1 MEKVILESFEGPLDL
16 LLHLIKEHKINIYDI
31 PIFTITKQYLEYLNK
46 MSEYNIEIASEFLVL
61 ASTLV
66 SIKVKMLLP
75 KENDEEQVE
84 ADDPRIELVNRL
96 LEYERYKEASE
107 TFLYL
112 LSTQGKSYYRPQDEK
127 LYNKISKESNSLE
140 NIDVNDLAK
149 YIQFALE
156 RKKEQ
161 QMPPYEVKTKQISI
175 SEKITE
181 LIKRLESLKQTY
193 FEKIVDRDN
202 TSDVVISFMAILD
215 LYKQNKVEL
224 NQMDSFTP
232 IKITYKEGKIDA
244 I

>member
-16 LLHLIKEHKINIYDI
+16 LLHLIKEHKVNIYDI

-75 KENDEEQVE
+75 KENEDEQLET
-84 ADDPRIELVNRL
+84 DDPRIELVNRL

-127 LYNKISKESNSLE
+127 LYNRISKESNSLE
-140 NIDVNDLAK
+140 NTDVSDLTK

-175 SEKITE
+175 SQKISE
-181 LIKRLESLKQTY
+181 LLIKLESLKQTY
-193 FEKIVDRDN
+193 FEKIVDRN
-202 TSDVVISFMAILD
+202 SPGDVVISFMAILD
-215 LYKQNKVEL
+215 LYKQNKVDL